1 MIQKVALSSAG
12 TYTCYEAASSSA
24 VSTINLV
31 VLAKLRWVSWRQM
44 VYLVLGYANAYVDA
58 SGAIGPAAITY
69 TWSVNGQ
76 QINKSNAQAGTPFA
90 IS

>member
-1 MIQKVALSSAG
+1 MINWVALSSVG
-12 TYTCYEAASSSA
+12 IYTCYEAASPSA

-31 VLAKLRWVSWRQM
+31 VLAKLQWVSWKQI
-44 VYLVLGYANAYVDA
+44 VYLVLGYPNGYVDA

-69 TWSVNGQ
+69 TWRVNGQ
-76 QINKSNAQAGTPFA
+76 QITASNAQAGTPFP